1 MLKTYLREKRRKK
14 IEREKN
20 DDHVLQKR
28 IIFFLEIKDAFLSVH
43 FQHCE
48 EYQISRLHNN

>member
-28 IIFFLEIKDAFLSVH
+28 IIFFLEIKT
-43 FQHCE
+43 Q
-48 EYQISRLHNN
+48 QIISKTSAAS

>member
-1 MLKTYLREKRRKK
+1 MKIKLKWMLKAYLREKRRKK

-28 IIFFLEIKDAFLSVH
+28 IIFFLEIKDTFLSVH

-48 EYQISRLHNN
+48 EY

>member
-1 MLKTYLREKRRKK
+1 MLKAYLREKRSSK

-20 DDHVLQKR
+20 DVHVLQNR

-48 EYQISRLHNN
+48 EY